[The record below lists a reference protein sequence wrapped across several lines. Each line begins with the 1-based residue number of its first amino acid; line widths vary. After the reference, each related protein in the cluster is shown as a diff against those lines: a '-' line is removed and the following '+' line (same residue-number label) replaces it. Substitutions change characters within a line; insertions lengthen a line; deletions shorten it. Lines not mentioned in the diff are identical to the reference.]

1 VTNSIWIG
9 CLNLITSFDH
19 FLKNKVKFAN
29 DSTLIEKGVGDVS
42 IKGKNGVQSV
52 IIGVIYIPGMK
63 CNLLSIG

>member
-1 VTNSIWIG
+1 
-9 CLNLITSFDH
+9 
-19 FLKNKVKFAN
+19 VKFAN

-52 IIGVIYIPGMK
+52 IIGVLYIPGMK